1 MPAAAKPRLASL
13 LLAGA
18 LLALPGIP
26 AGLASQAPIPA
37 GVPAGFPSAESSR
50 RANDEAD
57 LQRAVTAYRFW
68 YPTVSMEAL
77 FRGSRA
83 SGMRDNRSMILL
95 VGTPNLDAL
104 TANSDTPYAFGV
116 LDLSDGPMV
125 VDLPPGRF
133 MAFVNDHHQRWIM
146 DMGLTGPDAGKGG
159 KHLILPPGFKG
170 KPPAGYYV
178 GRATTRKVLLAI
190 RAIPQSSDMRP
201 ASEGV
206 RSVKVHPLDNP
217 SRRLTY
223 LERTGVDIQAT
234 PVPWE
239 DSRQFWQTL
248 YESLREELVPEAY
261 RPMQGLLLA
270 LGIAKDR
277 PFAPD
282 ERMRGLLERAAREG
296 QRQMQVTGFDNARA
310 DRFVWKDRRWEWV
323 VLTPESVFFETP
335 SGMDLEARDSAFMQA
350 IGTSPVMFRRRPGI
364 GSTYWRAARDSNGR
378 WLDGARTYRL
388 TVPLPVPARLFW
400 SVTVYDAHTRS
411 QIRTV
416 QNRAALRSLVE
427 LAPEK
432 IGRNTKEVDLYVGP
446 TAPKGKQ
453 DRWIRTTPGQGW
465 FAYFRVYGLEKATFD
480 GSWRPGDFM
489 EVK

>member
-1 MPAAAKPRLASL
+1 
-13 LLAGA
+13 
-18 LLALPGIP
+18 
-26 AGLASQAPIPA
+26 
-37 GVPAGFPSAESSR
+37 
-50 RANDEAD
+50 
-57 LQRAVTAYRFW
+57 
-68 YPTVSMEAL
+68 
-77 FRGSRA
+77 
-83 SGMRDNRSMILL
+83 
-95 VGTPNLDAL
+95 
-104 TANSDTPYAFGV
+104 V
-116 LDLSDGPMV
+116 L
-125 VDLPPGRF
+125 
-133 MAFVNDHHQRWIM
+133 
-146 DMGLTGPDAGKGG
+146 
-159 KHLILPPGFKG
+159 
-170 KPPAGYYV
+170 
-178 GRATTRKVLLAI
+178 
-190 RAIPQSSDMRP
+190 
-201 ASEGV
+201 
-206 RSVKVHPLDNP
+206 
-217 SRRLTY
+217 
-223 LERTGVDIQAT
+223 
-234 PVPWE
+234 WE

-248 YESLREELVPEAY
+248 YQTLREELVPEAY

-282 ERMRGLLERAAREG
+282 ERMRGLLERSAREG
-296 QRQMQVTGFDNARA
+296 QRQMLVTAFDSARA

-378 WLDGARTYRL
+378 WLDSGRTYRL

-465 FAYFRVYGLEKATFD
+465 FAYVRVYGLEKATFD